1 MPEPDSRPRRT
12 RSKRVPG
19 GALRAGTRR
28 AVRASGPPT
37 VGIPVWTAPDGVDR
51 HTAQAVIDLAMRAGV
66 ALLATGAAAADVVAT
81 VLRLTGAY
89 GLRSVHVDVTFTSV
103 TVSYHRGPSADP
115 ITVMRIVRGRVQD
128 FTRLERLR
136 TLVDELVATPVGVED
151 ARVRFDSVIQAPH
164 PYRRWV
170 VTSAT
175 GTLAAA
181 AAVLLGGGPLI
192 AVISFLTAAA
202 VDRAQHV
209 LRRARVAA
217 FFTQCVASAIPTVVA
232 TAVGLAQPA
241 APGLLRAVS
250 PSLIVAAGI
259 VVLLSGL
266 SVVGSAQD
274 AIEGFYV
281 TAGARVF
288 EVIVLTLGIVVGIT
302 TVLALGHRAGLPM
315 TISAETDIES
325 GRVVQ
330 TLAAV
335 VIAGSFAIASYAVGR
350 AAAVAGLAGGMGW
363 LILLLLIGSGAG
375 RPTASAV
382 AALVAGFLARALA
395 GRLRVSAVAVTTAS
409 IVPLLPGRAV
419 YQGIFEIVA
428 SPSGVGLTQGFGTLL
443 GAAGIGL
450 GLAAGVSLGTYLAG
464 TVQVWRSGRPLS
476 ASNGAP
482 GAASEQAPT

>member
-1 MPEPDSRPRRT
+1 
-12 RSKRVPG
+12 
-19 GALRAGTRR
+19 
-28 AVRASGPPT
+28 
-37 VGIPVWTAPDGVDR
+37 
-51 HTAQAVIDLAMRAGV
+51 
-66 ALLATGAAAADVVAT
+66 
-81 VLRLTGAY
+81 
-89 GLRSVHVDVTFTSV
+89 
-103 TVSYHRGPSADP
+103 
-115 ITVMRIVRGRVQD
+115 
-128 FTRLERLR
+128 
-136 TLVDELVATPVGVED
+136 
-151 ARVRFDSVIQAPH
+151 
-164 PYRRWV
+164 
-170 VTSAT
+170 
-175 GTLAAA
+175 
-181 AAVLLGGGPLI
+181 
-192 AVISFLTAAA
+192 
-202 VDRAQHV
+202 
-209 LRRARVAA
+209 
-217 FFTQCVASAIPTVVA
+217 
-232 TAVGLAQPA
+232 
-241 APGLLRAVS
+241 
-250 PSLIVAAGI
+250 
-259 VVLLSGL
+259 
-266 SVVGSAQD
+266 
-274 AIEGFYV
+274 
-281 TAGARVF
+281 
-288 EVIVLTLGIVVGIT
+288 
-302 TVLALGHRAGLPM
+302 M

-363 LILLLLIGSGAG
+363 LILLLLSGSGTG